1 MTFAPATIA
10 LRAQHRARVMTE
22 TRAPARLRVARATRQ
37 LERVVE
43 FYRDGLG
50 FAIVDRFENHAGYS
64 GVILALPGG
73 AQLEIT
79 QHARGRAQA
88 APDTDDLLV
97 LYLPSRA
104 HLGRLSRR
112 LERLGHV
119 CVQPANPY
127 WLDKGLT
134 FEDPDRWRVVLCDES
149 SL

>member
-1 MTFAPATIA
+1 MTFAPATGA
-10 LRAQHRARVMTE
+10 LRAQHRPRLMTE
-22 TRAPARLRVARATRQ
+22 TRAPVRLRVARATRQ

-50 FAIVDRFENHAGYS
+50 FAIVDRFEEHAGYS

-79 QHARGRAQA
+79 QHARGRPNT

-104 HLGRLSRR
+104 HLRRLRNR
-112 LERLGHV
+112 LERLGYV
-119 CVQPANPY
+119 CVQPVNPY
-127 WLDKGLT
+127 WLDKSFT
-134 FEDPDRWRVVLCDES
+134 FEDPDRWRVVFCDAT